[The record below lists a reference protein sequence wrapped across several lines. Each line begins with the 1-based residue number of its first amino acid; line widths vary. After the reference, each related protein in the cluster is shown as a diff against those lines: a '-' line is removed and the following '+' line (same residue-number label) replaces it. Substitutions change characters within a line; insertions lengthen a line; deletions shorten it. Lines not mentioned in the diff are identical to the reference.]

1 MDCNRDETRER
12 RERAKKLK
20 EQLVALQSRLD
31 K

>member
-1 MDCNRDETRER
+1 MDFNKQETRER

-20 EQLVALQSRLD
+20 EELGSLQARLD